1 MKHSTQ
7 ELIEIRDNAPE
18 GSSGTIQVKG
28 EVYYIKLDG
37 NYLLEYL
44 ESHSRWIKAWDF
56 EDVDS
61 VRSLSDIE
69 EIIELRE
76 RLGKR

>member
-7 ELIEIRDNAPE
+7 ELKEIINNAPE
-18 GSSGTIQVKG
+18 GSSGIIQVKG
-28 EVYYIKLDG
+28 EIYYTKLDG

-44 ESHSRWIKAWDF
+44 DSHNSWIKSWDF
-56 EDVDS
+56 KDVDS
-61 VRSLSDIE
+61 VRSLSDIK

-76 RLGKR
+76 RLGK